1 VQHAHRKAII
11 HRDLKPSNILVTME
25 DGKSIPKIIDFG
37 LAKAMGHRLTDKSLF
52 TELGVIVGTPAYMS
66 PEQADLTDHEVDTRT
81 DVYSLGLILYEL
93 LAGALPHDAKRFRN
107 MPFDEIL
114 RTIKEVEAPRPSS
127 KIHRLG
133 DSSAAVAASR
143 RTEPRLLARQLSGD
157 LDRIIL
163 KALEK
168 SPARRYGSV
177 AEFAADINRYL
188 RHEPVLAISAGVSYR
203 ARRFVRRHRFG
214 VGVAA
219 GLVVLLVGFAITM
232 TIQAKHIAAERDR
245 ANRQAEVSRRVT
257 DFLIGLYKVSD
268 PGEARGRTITAREVL
283 DTGAK
288 QIETQLRN
296 DPEIQAQLMHAMGI
310 VYWNLGL
317 DGQAQSLLQQAAELR
332 TRVLGPEH
340 LDTLTSSNALA
351 VVYRRQSRFQES
363 EKLNRATLT
372 ILQRTVGP
380 DHLET
385 IKSRVYLARLL
396 IEAGRSAKAAEAA
409 DLLRDAVERSRRTLG
424 ADHEL
429 SLQSTMYLA
438 MADNDLGRLSEA
450 EPLFRSVV
458 EGRRRVLGEEHPDT
472 LSAETD
478 LALNL
483 EGQKQYKQAEK
494 LYEAALLVERRI
506 LSPDHPSLITTM
518 MGLGRIYME
527 EHRFAEAEK
536 TFQETFSRSRRS
548 MGESHP
554 YTLNA
559 LYNLACKSALEAKRD
574 EALARLRVA
583 IDHGYAAD
591 QWMQQDEDLQSLHG
605 DPRFDALVARARAVR
620 QRNGG

>member
-1 VQHAHRKAII
+1 MTDPSKARDPSPSVGDTSPADAPSISAGPIGPYRLLQKIGEGGVGQVWVAEQTSPIRRKVAFKLIKAGMDTKAVVARFESERQALALMAHRGIAKVFGAGSTVEGRPYFVMEYVPGLPIDEHCDRYRLTTEERLRLFLEVCDGVQHAHRKAII

-81 DVYSLGLILYEL
+81 DVYSLGLILYKL

-127 KIHRLG
+127 KTHRLG

-188 RHEPVLAISAGVSYR
+188 RHEPVLATSAGVSYR
-203 ARRFVRRHRFG
+203 ARKFVRRHRFG
-214 VGVAA
+214 VAVAA

-232 TIQAKHIAAERDR
+232 TIQAKRIAAERDR

-268 PGEARGRTITAREVL
+268 PGEARGRSITAREVL
-283 DTGAK
+283 DNGAK

-296 DPEIQAQLMHAMGI
+296 EPEIASQLMYTMGV
-310 VYWNLGL
+310 VYKNLGL
-317 DGQAQSLLQQAAELR
+317 YEQAQSLFER
-332 TRVLGPEH
+332 TVESRSRALGTEH
-340 LDTLTSSNALA
+340 PDTLAVNNALA
-351 VVYRRQSRFQES
+351 MVDRLLERGPES
-363 EKLNRATLT
+363 EKLLRATLPM
-372 ILQRTVGP
+372 LRRTVGP
-380 DHLET
+380 DALET
-385 IKSRVYLARLL
+385 ITSAIYLGRFLA
-396 IEAGRSAKAAEAA
+396 EAGGSAEAA
-409 DLLRDAVERSRRTLG
+409 DLLRDAV
-424 ADHEL
+424 
-429 SLQSTMYLA
+429 
-438 MADNDLGRLSEA
+438 
-450 EPLFRSVV
+450 
-458 EGRRRVLGEEHPDT
+458 
-472 LSAETD
+472 
-478 LALNL
+478 
-483 EGQKQYKQAEK
+483 
-494 LYEAALLVERRI
+494 
-506 LSPDHPSLITTM
+506 
-518 MGLGRIYME
+518 
-527 EHRFAEAEK
+527 
-536 TFQETFSRSRRS
+536 
-548 MGESHP
+548 
-554 YTLNA
+554 
-559 LYNLACKSALEAKRD
+559 
-574 EALARLRVA
+574 
-583 IDHGYAAD
+583 
-591 QWMQQDEDLQSLHG
+591 
-605 DPRFDALVARARAVR
+605 
-620 QRNGG
+620 